1 MGGMIELDRRH
12 PLAVDLKSFGRR
24 PGTMESGELTVPT
37 PSGVGTEVMQVP
49 EGSEM
54 DLDLRLE
61 SLVEGV
67 LASGTVHAVA
77 EGSCVRCLRELTEP
91 VEVDFQVLYVWPG
104 GKNDPEAEPVDPE
117 TQEDVR
123 ELDGDLLDLVPAIR
137 DAVVPTFPFQ
147 PVCTPDCPGLCDR
160 CGEPLADDPDHGHE
174 EIDPRWSALADLR

>member
-61 SLVEGV
+61 RAAAEALGSL
-67 LASGTVHAVA
+67 LAGSAQLRAAAKSMDAGTLL
-77 EGSCVRCLRELTEP
+77 VRPRRQSVGLTW
-91 VEVDFQVLYVWPG
+91 F
-104 GKNDPEAEPVDPE
+104 
-117 TQEDVR
+117 
-123 ELDGDLLDLVPAIR
+123 
-137 DAVVPTFPFQ
+137 
-147 PVCTPDCPGLCDR
+147 
-160 CGEPLADDPDHGHE
+160 
-174 EIDPRWSALADLR
+174 